1 MLSAL
6 QAGRMSRHGSSRRQ
20 LPSLTFLLTQQ
31 STISSI
37 AGWVLGFVSTAR
49 DIVSIFKDC
58 REMSQDA
65 NSKSE
70 SKKSSNEPDGR
81 RPLTDCQL
89 FGVFVFFVLS
99 LISATY
105 IGSWLGEFTVQVN
118 IIIVLTDLNVYKP
131 SLPVQVAGPCKIYR
145 YLAASAQS
153 GAAQV
158 PNNWMSVP
166 VLLNLS
172 S

>member
-1 MLSAL
+1 MPLFVTQNSCFSTFKHQVWFGLTYEYYGCLSGNILTYLGPQNLA
-6 QAGRMSRHGSSRRQ
+6 RSSRRQ

-89 FGVFVFFVLS
+89 LGVFVFFVLS

-118 IIIVLTDLNVYKP
+118 IID
-131 SLPVQVAGPCKIYR
+131 
-145 YLAASAQS
+145 
-153 GAAQV
+153 
-158 PNNWMSVP
+158 
-166 VLLNLS
+166 
-172 S
+172 